1 MQWKDMLIEAQSMLE
16 YGCEG
21 AALVDEYDE
30 DGNLIT
36 ILRYDDKQ
44 AIVNIQ
50 DLKNRRTGY
59 HLIDIE
65 MLKRLDYGNFER
77 LLNELFYYAQPTE

>member
-1 MQWKDMLIEAQSMLE
+1 MQWQDMLTEAQSMLE

-21 AALVDEYDE
+21 EALVDEYDE

>member
-1 MQWKDMLIEAQSMLE
+1 MQWKDMLTEAQSMLE

-44 AIVNIQ
+44 VAVNVQ
-50 DLKNRRTGY
+50 DIGNRRTGY
-59 HLIDIE
+59 SLVDTE